1 MVSHYYPINPHMSV
15 SSTVQRDR
23 GHNRHVQVMRPPQ
36 PMCRSNSRSPPP
48 PITTTKTTSNSV
60 VYAQQQLGVSLSEGL
75 EKAYSECK
83 AKVERIAAQ
92 CRLKNR
98 KFRYKLLLCFFPYP
112 WPNTHCTQLFLH
124 RDVEFD
130 LENDASRCLHNL
142 TENNLFV
149 TSDVR
154 RVPDIFKDPVF
165 FSGTPKSAEI
175 IQGAVEDC
183 YLVSALSTMT
193 SIERLISNL
202 CVAVST
208 PLLDYSFFG
217 CFCGLSDR
225 SFVAR

>member
-1 MVSHYYPINPHMSV
+1 MSV
-15 SSTVQRDR
+15 SSTAQRDR
-23 GHNRHVQVMRPPQ
+23 GRNRHHVQVMRPPQ

-98 KFRYKLLLCFFPYP
+98 KFRYNLTFVLFFFCHTLALNLLK
-112 WPNTHCTQLFLH
+112 TFLSH

-175 IQGAVEDC
+175 VQGAVEDC

-208 PLLDYSFFG
+208 PCLINIF
-217 CFCGLSDR
+217 
-225 SFVAR
+225 

>member
-98 KFRYKLLLCFFPYP
+98 KFRY
-112 WPNTHCTQLFLH
+112 
-124 RDVEFD
+124 
-130 LENDASRCLHNL
+130 NL
-142 TENNLFV
+142 TFVLFFFCHTLALNLLKTFFITEMSNSISKTTQAAV
-149 TSDVR
+149 YITSQKT
-154 RVPDIFKDPVF
+154 IF
-165 FSGTPKSAEI
+165 S
-175 IQGAVEDC
+175 
-183 YLVSALSTMT
+183 
-193 SIERLISNL
+193 
-202 CVAVST
+202 
-208 PLLDYSFFG
+208 
-217 CFCGLSDR
+217 
-225 SFVAR
+225 

>member
-1 MVSHYYPINPHMSV
+1 MTDSYPRDIFKLSDICFLTQPIIVMVSHYYPINPHMSV

-23 GHNRHVQVMRPPQ
+23 GHNRHVQVMRPAQ

-112 WPNTHCTQLFLH
+112 WPNTHCTQLTETFSSQ
-124 RDVEFD
+124 RCRIR
-130 LENDASRCLHNL
+130 SRK
-142 TENNLFV
+142 
-149 TSDVR
+149 R
-154 RVPDIFKDPVF
+154 RKP
-165 FSGTPKSAEI
+165 
-175 IQGAVEDC
+175 
-183 YLVSALSTMT
+183 LST
-193 SIERLISNL
+193 
-202 CVAVST
+202 
-208 PLLDYSFFG
+208 
-217 CFCGLSDR
+217 
-225 SFVAR
+225 